1 MTENYQMTAK
11 ELQHKRDRL
20 SVAQQDLDKT
30 LADMKAAR
38 DQGDLSENSEY
49 DAARDRYRDLHNEIV
64 QLSNEIENCEI
75 VHDDKSPIIRIGSTI
90 KVVQLNEA
98 GESIGSEKL
107 LTVAQHG
114 DTIIRKTLGATSP
127 LGKVVL
133 GKSSGIFEI
142 VCNGK
147 RKFKVEKV
155 LDA

>member
-20 SVAQQDLDKT
+20 AIAQQDLDKT

-114 DTIIRKTLGATSP
+114 DTIIRKTLGITSP
-127 LGKVVL
+127 LGKVIL

-155 LDA
+155 LDV

>member
-11 ELQHKRDRL
+11 ELQHKHDRL

-49 DAARDRYRDLHNEIV
+49 DAALDHYRDLHNEIV

-98 GESIGSEKL
+98 NEIIGSEKL

-114 DTIIRKTLGATSP
+114 DTIIRKTLGITSP
-127 LGKVVL
+127 LGKVIL

-155 LDA
+155 LDV

>member
-20 SVAQQDLDKT
+20 AIAQHDLDKT

>member
-49 DAARDRYRDLHNEIV
+49 DAARDHYRDLHNEIV

-98 GESIGSEKL
+98 NEIIGSEKL

-114 DTIIRKTLGATSP
+114 DTIIRKTLGITSP
-127 LGKVVL
+127 LGKVIL
-133 GKSSGIFEI
+133 GKVQVFLKLF
-142 VCNGK
+142 VMANGNLRW
-147 RKFKVEKV
+147 RKC
-155 LDA
+155 

>member
-1 MTENYQMTAK
+1 
-11 ELQHKRDRL
+11 
-20 SVAQQDLDKT
+20 
-30 LADMKAAR
+30 MKAAR
-38 DQGDLSENSEY
+38 EQGDLSENSEY
-49 DAARDRYRDLHNEIV
+49 DAARDRYRDLHNDIV

-90 KVVQLNEA
+90 KVVLLHEA

-147 RKFKVEKV
+147 RKFNVEKV
-155 LDA
+155 FDALNRSSEI

>member
-20 SVAQQDLDKT
+20 VVAQQDLDKT

-49 DAARDRYRDLHNEIV
+49 DAARDHYRDLHNEIA

-98 GESIGSEKL
+98 DEVIGSEKL

-114 DTIIRKTLGATSP
+114 DTIIRKTLGITSP
-127 LGKVVL
+127 LGKVIL
-133 GKSSGIFEI
+133 GKSSGTFEI

-155 LDA
+155 LDV

>member
-20 SVAQQDLDKT
+20 AIAQQDLDKT

-75 VHDDKSPIIRIGSTI
+75 VHDDKSQIIRIGSTI

>member
-20 SVAQQDLDKT
+20 AIAQQDLDKT

-98 GESIGSEKL
+98 GESICSEKL

>member
-20 SVAQQDLDKT
+20 AIAQQDLDKT

-64 QLSNEIENCEI
+64 QLSNEIENSEI